1 MGLIAMPA
9 SFALPSNAAP
19 TPGPTICLDIAPSI
33 TFSTLAAA
41 SNALNTKLLPIAGK
55 PFSKTGK
62 SELNRAAYH
71 LLMPNSLVVIDLAR
85 LKSYGMHVLDLA
97 KVIESPLLRKRIFL
111 TNITGTV
118 TQSDANLARA
128 LGFADLVGDVDPRQL
143 NGSLKAFTDWVCS
156 TSKLSPSALNRL
168 PTYLKTVPI
177 SSAKESI
184 REMIQRITGNT
195 PEALIDA
202 MQKGLDISDHSY
214 RLKKYQQCFLGSE
227 CITWLN
233 KKYKLSE
240 SQSIA
245 IGTAL
250 QDLGLLY
257 HVTHEQAFANE
268 DFFYRLVTSKSVDA
282 LPMQQVLHGLT
293 VAQGVN
299 VADRSYL
306 GKTYEHCFI
315 GSESVDHLVNKWSLD
330 RLDAWVVLH
339 RFELLG
345 LLEHVTQEHGF
356 VDGNFFY
363 RFK

>member
-1 MGLIAMPA
+1 MQA
-9 SFALPSNAAP
+9 SISAPSDAVSAP
-19 TPGPTICLDIAPSI
+19 TATICLDLAPSI

-41 SNALNTKLLPIAGK
+41 SNALNTKLLPVAGK
-55 PFSKTGK
+55 AFSKAARF
-62 SELNRAAYH
+62 EINRAAYH

-85 LKSYGMHVLDLA
+85 LKSYGMHILDLA
-97 KVIESPLLRKRIFL
+97 KTIESPLLRKRIFL

-118 TQSDANLARA
+118 TQSDANLAQA
-128 LGFADLVGDVDPRQL
+128 LGFANLVGDIDPRQL
-143 NGSLKAFTDWVCS
+143 NGGLKAFTDWVCS
-156 TSKLSPSALNRL
+156 TLKLSPGALNRL

-195 PEALIDA
+195 PEALIDE
-202 MQKGLDISDHSY
+202 MQKGLDISAHSY

-233 KKYKLSE
+233 KQYKLSE

-250 QDLGLLY
+250 QDIGLLY

-268 DFFYRLVTSKSVDA
+268 NFFYRLATSKSVDA

-299 VADRSYL
+299 VANRSYL
-306 GKTYEHCFI
+306 GKTYEQCFI
-315 GSESVDHLVNKWSLD
+315 GSEAVEHLVNKWSLD
-330 RLDAWVVLH
+330 KLDAWVALH

-345 LLEHVTQEHGF
+345 LLQHVTQEHAF
-356 VDGNFFY
+356 VDGNFYY